1 MKEQIIVSSFSLG
14 DSWAPSL
21 LFGDIHAVEYLRP
34 DPTNLFQT
42 RIRTVRNYQKR
53 KQQGSW
59 SRKTT
64 ILSNPVIDWLLWF
77 ITIGPHCSSHGSWNL
92 GFSNF
97 FPSSLPLYWS
107 MLASKQ
113 VSVFPL
119 STVECEF
126 VCVCVCINFQEALFQ
141 SYFIY
146 GITYN
151 QDTLFKMQ

>member
-59 SRKTT
+59 SLKTT

-113 VSVFPL
+113 VSVFHSPQWSVSL
-119 STVECEF
+119 
-126 VCVCVCINFQEALFQ
+126 CVCVYKLSGGFVSIIFYIWHHL
-141 SYFIY
+141 
-146 GITYN
+146 
-151 QDTLFKMQ
+151 